1 MEQLNPATPSTVPPP
16 ATTATVS
23 QPTDPSPVR
32 PPPQQSQIPVNIQQ
46 QNLPQQQQ
54 SAPQPPSVS
63 APAPVPATTPTPTPN
78 PNPNPNPNPP
88 PRPSTPLVQP
98 QSQSNTVT
106 STAPR
111 PHRPWQHPH
120 PHTHFQHF
128 SSPSPPTPVP
138 SLSSA
143 ASAPIS
149 TQQQRGGIA
158 IGIPAAHP
166 STFSQP
172 FGGLN
177 RGPVNVPESAA
188 NSTASQVRHGMQGI
202 HGVGVMGSIGSSSQ
216 MRPGAIPA
224 HQQQRPFQS
233 SIRPPTSSTQAPNT
247 QNFQG
252 HSFMRPSGGLP
263 GSSAPN
269 TSQGMQPSNQPWLSS
284 GAQAKPP
291 IPPPSYRA
299 QIGTQSLQQRPHAL
313 QQHSALAN
321 TPQQH
326 TPTAQT
332 QQSLTTQA
340 AGEQHGQQVPSA
352 RVAQPLP
359 HPQQTPRVPAS
370 INQKHPVQGVQQP
383 AALQTVSKA
392 ANAVN
397 DETSSRILSKRSIQD
412 LVGQIDPSE
421 RLDPD
426 VEDILADIAD
436 EFVESI
442 TTFGCSL
449 AKHRKSDTLEAKD
462 ILLHL
467 EKNWNITLPGFSG
480 DEIKTYRKPPTN
492 DVHKERLAAIR
503 KSVSV
508 SETGTGR
515 NVGQAPGSGKSNL
528 AKTPVNPMVSPPN
541 LTKTN

>member
-1 MEQLNPATPSTVPPP
+1 MEQQNPATPSTVPPT
-16 ATTATVS
+16 TTATVIH
-23 QPTDPSPVR
+23 PADPSPVR
-32 PPPQQSQIPVNIQQ
+32 PPPQQLPQIPANIQHQ
-46 QNLPQQQQ
+46 HPPQQL
-54 SAPQPPSVS
+54 APQPPSS
-63 APAPVPATTPTPTPN
+63 SALAPAPTPTPTPN
-78 PNPNPNPNPP
+78 PNPNPL
-88 PRPSTPLVQP
+88 PRPSTPLVLP

-106 STAPR
+106 SAAPR

-143 ASAPIS
+143 ASPPIS
-149 TQQQRGGIA
+149 TQQQRGGVA
-158 IGIPAAHP
+158 IGVPAAHP
-166 STFSQP
+166 SPFTQP
-172 FGGLN
+172 FAGLN
-177 RGPVNVPESAA
+177 RGPVSMPESAA

-202 HGVGVMGSIGSSSQ
+202 PGVGVMSSIGSSSQ
-216 MRPGAIPA
+216 MRPGGIPA

-233 SIRPPTSSTQAPNT
+233 SIRPSPAPSTQAPNT

-252 HSFMRPSGGLP
+252 HSFMRPSGGLT

-269 TSQGMQPSNQPWLSS
+269 TSQSMQSPNQPWLSS
-284 GAQAKPP
+284 GAQGKPP

-299 QIGTQSLQQRPHAL
+299 QMNTTQSLQQRPHVL
-313 QQHSALAN
+313 QQHHSVLAN
-321 TPQQH
+321 TPQQQH
-326 TPTAQT
+326 VPTSQA

-340 AGEQHGQQVPSA
+340 AGEQHGQQVSSS
-352 RVAQPLP
+352 RVPQPLSQM
-359 HPQQTPRVPAS
+359 QQIPRAPAS
-370 INQKHPVQGVQQP
+370 IIQKQPLQVIQQP
-383 AALQTVSKA
+383 AALQTVNKA
-392 ANAVN
+392 ANADN

-412 LVGQIDPSE
+412 LVSQIDPSE

-436 EFVESI
+436 DFVESI

-480 DEIKTYRKPPTN
+480 DEIKTYRKPLTN
-492 DVHKERLAAIR
+492 DIHKERLAAIR
-503 KSVSV
+503 KSVLV

-515 NVGQAPGSGKSNL
+515 NVGQAPGSGRSNL
-528 AKTPVNPMVSPPN
+528 TKTPVNPMVSPPPN